1 MSKEQCVTGKAS
13 RYHMAG
19 RSLLI
24 HAVAWPVNLH
34 AHDHA
39 SQANRSSLDD
49 LPNVMSA
56 NPTTRGA
63 TAWELGSHN
72 EGCMEPLAYVVSIGK
87 HTSESSWRAEDEDSI
102 KNQGLRSVNFR
113 PPPPPPSPQC
123 IGLALTSTDCWGRL
137 GGLDTLVKHGIEAFK
152 TLD

>member
-56 NPTTRGA
+56 VFLTTSAHRERSMHRAGA
-63 TAWELGSHN
+63 E
-72 EGCMEPLAYVVSIGK
+72 K
-87 HTSESSWRAEDEDSI
+87 R
-102 KNQGLRSVNFR
+102 
-113 PPPPPPSPQC
+113 
-123 IGLALTSTDCWGRL
+123 
-137 GGLDTLVKHGIEAFK
+137 
-152 TLD
+152 